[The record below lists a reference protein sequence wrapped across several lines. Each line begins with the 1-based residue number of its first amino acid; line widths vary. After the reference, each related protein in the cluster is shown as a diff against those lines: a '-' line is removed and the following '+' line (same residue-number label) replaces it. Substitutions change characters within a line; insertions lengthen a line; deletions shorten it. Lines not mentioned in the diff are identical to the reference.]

1 MKIILKQDFELLGT
15 TGEIKEVKSGY
26 ARNFLIPRGIA
37 VIASAS
43 NVKSVE
49 EVKRQKSRKTLK
61 EVEHA
66 KIVAGNLESN
76 PITFFV
82 KSAEEDKI
90 YGSVTS
96 QMIFDMLKEKGF
108 DTIEKRKIVLS
119 EPIRTLGE
127 HIVDIK
133 LHTNVVSKLKVIVE
147 KEKTEEIAETVTEN
161 SEPQENEK

>member
-1 MKIILKQDFELLGT
+1 MKIILKQDFELLGV

-26 ARNFLIPRGIA
+26 ARNFLIPRGMA

-43 NVKSVE
+43 NIKSVE

-61 EVEHA
+61 EIEHA
-66 KIVAGNLESN
+66 KIVAGNLENN

-96 QMIFDMLKEKGF
+96 QMIYDLLKEKGF
-108 DTIEKRKIVLS
+108 ENIEKRKIVLS
-119 EPIRTLGE
+119 EPIKTIGE
-127 HIVDIK
+127 HFVDIK
-133 LHTNVVSKLKVIVE
+133 LHANVVTKLKVIVE
-147 KEKTEEIAETVTEN
+147 KEKTEEIPETVTEN
-161 SEPQENEK
+161 SESQENEK